1 MGGKMTPSSFTLTPT
16 PPYDFA
22 RTIRASRYTYTLG
35 VVHGDVYRRLLHVG
49 DGIALVEVSSV
60 GTVEQPQL
68 EARLLASI
76 GLVDEARIARAVRR
90 LMNLDA
96 DLSLFYAVA
105 QDHLPLRETVAL
117 HYGLHALQA
126 DTMFEAV
133 ALTIIEQ
140 QIALLTAQKAER
152 WLAQTY
158 GDSLTYEG
166 ETYYSFPT
174 AAQIAPLT
182 IDDLTPLKIT
192 FRRMQ
197 VLIDLARLAVTGA
210 LDLEGLREGTP
221 ADAYRALMAVKGIGH
236 WTSSWAIT
244 RGLGAFAYVGS
255 SDVALQA
262 AVNRYFYD
270 LPGRVTP
277 ALVDETFA
285 SFGEF
290 AGAAAFYILL
300 RWATE
305 KY

>member
-1 MGGKMTPSSFTLTPT
+1 MTNSVFTLTPT

-22 RTIRASRYTYTLG
+22 RTIRAARYTYTLG
-35 VVHGDVYRRLLHVG
+35 VVHGDAYRRLLHVG
-49 DGIALVEVSSV
+49 DGLALVEVSSA

-68 EARLLASI
+68 EARVLASM
-76 GLVDEARIARAVRR
+76 GQVDEAALAHAVCR
-90 LMNLDA
+90 LMNVDA
-96 DLSLFYAVA
+96 DLTPFYAAA
-105 QDHLPLRETVAL
+105 QAHEALRETVAL
-117 HYGLHALQA
+117 HYGLHALLA

-133 ALTIIEQ
+133 ALTVIEQ

-174 AAQIAPLT
+174 AARIASLT
-182 IDDLTPLKIT
+182 VDDLTPLKIT

-197 VLIDLARLAVTGA
+197 VLIDLARLAVTGV

-221 ADAYRALMAVKGIGH
+221 ADAYRALMAIKGIGH
-236 WTSSWAIT
+236 WTSSWSIT

-262 AVNRYFYD
+262 AVNRYFYN
-270 LPGRVTP
+270 LPGRASP

-285 SFGEF
+285 RFGAF

-300 RWATE
+300 RWANE
-305 KY
+305 RY